1 MERGGLASRT
11 VAPGLEFWLYLPQ
24 MRMTMD
30 DMVGRAQA
38 AEAAGFAGVA
48 GMDHL
53 VPPLA
58 EASPMFDATVTTAW
72 LAAHTERLGVGS
84 LVLCDAFRHPAVLA
98 RESVSIDHASG
109 GRFELGIGWGSVP
122 KEFDTFG
129 IGTTDPKQ
137 RVARFKETLEILRT
151 LWSGEQVD
159 YEGAFFTLR
168 GARQHPVPLG
178 SIPITIGGAG
188 RKTMELVA
196 AHADWWNV
204 HIGIMDKLDEMRP
217 RAGRARCS
225 VQVQV
230 ALVTDPARRG
240 EITETA
246 QRRMGRHVVVGTA
259 PELADYFSGLAG
271 RGVERVYAWFAD
283 FGALETLAAFGLSL
297 IHI

>member
-1 MERGGLASRT
+1 MTPR
-11 VAPGLEFWLYLPQ
+11 LEFWLYLPQ

-30 DMVGRAQA
+30 DMVGRARI
-38 AEAAGFAGVA
+38 AEGAGFAGVA

-58 EASPMFDATVTTAW
+58 ETAPMFDATITSAW
-72 LAAHTERLGVGS
+72 LAARTERLGVGS

-98 RESVSIDHASG
+98 RESVSLDHASG

-122 KEFDTFG
+122 NEFETFG

-137 RVARFKETLEILRT
+137 RVARFKETLEILQA
-151 LWSGEQVD
+151 LWTGEQVD
-159 YEGAFFTLR
+159 YEGEFFTLR
-168 GARQHPVPLG
+168 GARQQPAPLG
-178 SIPITIGGAG
+178 RIPITIGGAG

-246 QRRMGRHVVVGTA
+246 LRRMGRQAVVGTA
-259 PELADYFSGLAG
+259 PELAEYFAGLAG

-283 FGALETLAAFGLSL
+283 FGPPETLAAFGQDVIGTFDSPS
-297 IHI
+297 